1 MYVSLLTPFLQG
13 RQDMTMALDR
23 PFPSCRIILLLG
35 NDSLTGQALASTI
48 VPVHSDA
55 STSTSV
61 TASPMELPK
70 PLDPPVELKIPVSDW
85 EPPSMDN
92 VGPVSKAAVEETSSS
107 EATVSKATSSDVPTA
122 RLLAEGPSESREGS
136 QVNGKP
142 QDRPD
147 KSVESSDTLRSERAS
162 LGSAERHPPIQL
174 RDIRDIVGL
183 ERYHRSH
190 ASALQTTL
198 NGSVLVDGLN
208 RRLLPVLSTA
218 YEAMAECYQH
228 GDQAGFTNLYQ
239 VCEDLQEACGHHA
252 LQQGSTEG
260 LHQSVRESKQSAPK
274 SWLERMRPDIQD
286 TLFALLTNIRTDP
299 HFLADRLSALSFG
312 AFAELCSSPY
322 LSQSPNSVFAVDH
335 RHETSGYTHNASS
348 PEDASLLGKTTI
360 LHEGDPF
367 FVLFH
372 SVFDSSC
379 EVGTPEFSRRTQIW
393 STACAKV
400 ITEGKRGSD
409 EFTLASLHASSSGRP
424 WSLAP
429 RLEIYIRRVLQDGA
443 FLLDSVPRRP
453 TSYKEPA
460 EIRNANIA
468 IMTSQFFDRALKEL
482 LSILLGTTSA
492 TMMPDGLLD
501 FIRSVLG
508 GIPTSEVRSRARKFI
523 VSKWYISSF
532 LGRVLAYPEAN
543 GLLMD
548 YHIGSKA
555 RDSILKE
562 ITQRLQKQVFDV
574 QYAWKSSVR
583 PLDAELHALVRQL
596 LVRFDPL
603 MSVPYDK
610 SPEHLNGHASE
621 GRSLMLS
628 AQDVAGLLRSL
639 YPSLIVSSSSASPSS
654 AGSSTLVSESIQY
667 GGGLESNAPGLTE
680 TSNVAAATFSSR
692 SRQLLANHVGANLR
706 KEGKD
711 FSSLLGRTGNFSM
724 DLDHRL
730 VHLYK
735 YLTSLATPKSTITS
749 SVSAMDWA
757 FFKLD
762 SKGRVRGPLSQN
774 TSMDDDIAPSGLG
787 PIAGIE
793 NGLVREFQLCII
805 RLLEQLHL
813 GSSALHP
820 THLSEGSHHNEANT
834 ILQQGISATIDQ
846 ASMHYDYRE
855 MHYWWQMQ
863 RFLQDHGG
871 LTSTLLRSIG
881 DECKESI
888 KTHMQM
894 SREIEKQ
901 LFAFSSSR
909 GSQLHKLQHEQDM
922 RKALRM
928 KMWYVSDVRHSS
940 AFEDALHVAQAL
952 RTMANTSRSKQPSGV
967 AHWARQRLKNVTWQ
981 DRSTAQVVEALTE
994 PNEHSG
1000 TSKLNDDQVERTT
1013 GWLTRHS
1020 IEDFCRGEERI
1031 QRFCFEIQRCVTKL
1045 TGPTLLLSPV
1055 LWSSRLFEREERV
1068 LDRKL
1073 PSTHAQGLPTA
1084 VGNGMSSFNRYPY
1097 TYGAHSQSDPQPPT
1111 LDPAKGSQVFYGS
1124 PPKEPVRS
1132 LPFRTSHASAM
1143 MPDSIWLSGSHS
1155 HLSAD
1160 KAPPKPLDEAKALF
1174 ISETKKD
1181 LCSLLLSD
1189 LGYMLWYDGTETDA
1203 WVKLSS
1209 LDDDLLSPS
1218 NQRELSRRGKKQ
1230 DTEQQTASFEVKS
1243 LKMILVAAA
1252 GDLQDSSSRWRM
1264 TPQTRQT
1271 ILINPS
1277 EDQSNRD
1284 YAQAFPYR
1292 ATYRKIL
1299 ESVSLSADPQSKLRL
1314 IHQLEHLVSQ
1324 SIQQAITSPSPSPSP
1339 FQSNSSATL
1348 GRSQSLPVPRTKATS
1363 FEEVIANCTERR
1375 AGTMR
1380 IGQST
1385 GFPSASPDVE
1395 SFGTDEIVNA
1405 FLSIFRD
1412 LDLRP
1417 STLFRDLQYI
1427 AAFVP
1432 AEILDQ
1438 TPQGKAFWDAGLAAL
1453 ALKQELCDAMI
1464 GRATDI
1470 TNHHLST
1477 SSSSA
1482 DSPPLPFSSPHDANL
1497 RHTSLQD
1504 AAQLWIIAAKEGSA
1518 TAARELGLLYLT
1530 HPELLPRTTLQPF
1543 SKPKEVFRMV
1553 GARKEGS
1560 TTAMEEGRLDPVTF
1574 AVVFHWMEVAANGG
1588 DKDARDFLRGNGE
1601 WGMGR

>member
-1 MYVSLLTPFLQG
+1 M
-13 RQDMTMALDR
+13 
-23 PFPSCRIILLLG
+23 
-35 NDSLTGQALASTI
+35 
-48 VPVHSDA
+48 
-55 STSTSV
+55 
-61 TASPMELPK
+61 
-70 PLDPPVELKIPVSDW
+70 
-85 EPPSMDN
+85 
-92 VGPVSKAAVEETSSS
+92 
-107 EATVSKATSSDVPTA
+107 
-122 RLLAEGPSESREGS
+122 
-136 QVNGKP
+136 
-142 QDRPD
+142 
-147 KSVESSDTLRSERAS
+147 
-162 LGSAERHPPIQL
+162 
-174 RDIRDIVGL
+174 
-183 ERYHRSH
+183 
-190 ASALQTTL
+190 
-198 NGSVLVDGLN
+198 
-208 RRLLPVLSTA
+208 
-218 YEAMAECYQH
+218 
-228 GDQAGFTNLYQ
+228 
-239 VCEDLQEACGHHA
+239 
-252 LQQGSTEG
+252 
-260 LHQSVRESKQSAPK
+260 
-274 SWLERMRPDIQD
+274 
-286 TLFALLTNIRTDP
+286 
-299 HFLADRLSALSFG
+299 
-312 AFAELCSSPY
+312 
-322 LSQSPNSVFAVDH
+322 
-335 RHETSGYTHNASS
+335 
-348 PEDASLLGKTTI
+348 
-360 LHEGDPF
+360 
-367 FVLFH
+367 
-372 SVFDSSC
+372 
-379 EVGTPEFSRRTQIW
+379 
-393 STACAKV
+393 
-400 ITEGKRGSD
+400 
-409 EFTLASLHASSSGRP
+409 
-424 WSLAP
+424 
-429 RLEIYIRRVLQDGA
+429 
-443 FLLDSVPRRP
+443 
-453 TSYKEPA
+453 
-460 EIRNANIA
+460 
-468 IMTSQFFDRALKEL
+468 
-482 LSILLGTTSA
+482 
-492 TMMPDGLLD
+492 
-501 FIRSVLG
+501 
-508 GIPTSEVRSRARKFI
+508 
-523 VSKWYISSF
+523 
-532 LGRVLAYPEAN
+532 
-543 GLLMD
+543 
-548 YHIGSKA
+548 
-555 RDSILKE
+555 
-562 ITQRLQKQVFDV
+562 
-574 QYAWKSSVR
+574 
-583 PLDAELHALVRQL
+583 VRQL

-603 MSVPYDK
+603 MSVPNDM

-621 GRSLMLS
+621 ARPLMLS

-667 GGGLESNAPGLTE
+667 GGGFESNAPGLSE
-680 TSNVAAATFSSR
+680 TSNVAAAIFSSR
-692 SRQLLANHVGANLR
+692 SRQLLANHVGASLR
-706 KEGKD
+706 TEGKD
-711 FSSLLGRTGNFSM
+711 SSSLLGRTANFSM

-735 YLTSLATPKSTITS
+735 YLTSLATPKPTITS

-757 FFKLD
+757 FLQLD
-762 SKGRVRGPLSQN
+762 SKGRVRGPLAQN
-774 TSMDDDIAPSGLG
+774 TGMDDDTAPSGRG

-793 NGLVREFQLCII
+793 NDSVREFQLCII

-813 GSSALHP
+813 ESSALHP
-820 THLSEGSHHNEANT
+820 TPLSEGSHHNEANT
-834 ILQQGISATIDQ
+834 ILHQRISAAMDR
-846 ASMHYDYRE
+846 ASMHYDHRE

-871 LTSTLLRSIG
+871 LISALLRSIG

-888 KTHMQM
+888 KTHMEM

-909 GSQLHKLQHEQDM
+909 GSQLHKLQHEQDT

-928 KMWYVSDVRHSS
+928 KMWYASDVRHSS
-940 AFEDALHVAQAL
+940 TFEDALHVAQAL
-952 RTMANTSRSKQPSGV
+952 RIMANTSRSKQPSGV

-1000 TSKLNDDQVERTT
+1000 TSKLNDEQVERTT
-1013 GWLTRHS
+1013 RWLTRHS

-1031 QRFCFEIQRCVTKL
+1031 QRFCFEIQRCVAKL
-1045 TGPTLLLSPV
+1045 TGPDILEGPV
-1055 LWSSRLFEREERV
+1055 LWSSRLFEREKRV

-1073 PSTHAQGLPTA
+1073 PSTHAQGLPA
-1084 VGNGMSSFNRYPY
+1084 AGGNSMSSFNRYPY
-1097 TYGAHSQSDPQPPT
+1097 TYGAHSQAGPQPPT
-1111 LDPAKGSQVFYGS
+1111 LDPAKGSAVFYGS

-1132 LPFRTSHASAM
+1132 LPFRTSHASTV
-1143 MPDSIWLSGSHS
+1143 MPDSIWLSGSHN

-1160 KAPPKPLDEAKALF
+1160 KASQKPLDEAKALF

-1181 LCSLLLSD
+1181 LCSLILSD

-1218 NQRELSRRGKKQ
+1218 KQPEPSKRGEKQ
-1230 DTEQQTASFEVKS
+1230 DTEQHIASFEVKS

-1252 GDLQDSSSRWRM
+1252 GDLQDSNSRWRM
-1264 TPQTRQT
+1264 TPQTRRT

-1277 EDQSNRD
+1277 EDPSNQD
-1284 YAQAFPYR
+1284 DTPAFPYR
-1292 ATYRKIL
+1292 ATYKKIL
-1299 ESVSLSADPQSKLRL
+1299 ESVSVSADPQSKLRL

-1324 SIQQAITSPSPSPSP
+1324 SIQQAITSPSPSHT
-1339 FQSNSSATL
+1339 QSQCNPSATL
-1348 GRSQSLPVPRTKATS
+1348 GRSQSLLVPRTKATS

-1412 LDLRP
+1412 RELRP

-1470 TNHHLST
+1470 TNHHLSR

-1482 DSPPLPFSSPHDANL
+1482 DSPRLPLSSLHDDNL
-1497 RHTSLQD
+1497 RHSSLQD